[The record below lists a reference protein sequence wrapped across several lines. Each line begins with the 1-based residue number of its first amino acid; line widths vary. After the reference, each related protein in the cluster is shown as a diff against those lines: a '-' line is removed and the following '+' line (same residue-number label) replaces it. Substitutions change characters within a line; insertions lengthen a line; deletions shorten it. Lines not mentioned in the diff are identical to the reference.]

1 MTVAIKGL
9 TVNIPSFYIKNSR
22 FIFTSKKKPEM
33 KFNPLTKEIYTDKGE
48 FIKKMNCPYKM
59 NWDNFEEG
67 NLTSRKCAICEHLIT
82 DTKNFSD
89 EEMLNIVQ
97 QNPDICLKIDLNQ
110 NNIKIISNGI
120 LEQK

>member
-33 KFNPLTKEIYTDKGE
+33 KFNPLTKDIYTDKGE
-48 FIKKMNCPYKM
+48 FIKTMNCRYKM